1 MNSAIKKHPI
11 DVVIGT
17 PIHSDKAYIIDK
29 FLSNQK
35 QIQSSYPSSKL
46 ILATDEYDFA
56 SELESLVNL
65 WKLRGFV
72 MRYEVIKPNHAHSTI
87 WNITCG
93 REAIRKYM
101 LSQTEA
107 KYLLFLDADMVFDPS
122 VVSTMQKE
130 IQGYDVVFSGYP
142 LQRYGI
148 GLAGAGCLMLT
159 RSVLEKVN
167 FRCYEFENGEVIFED
182 NVLEIDLFRLGS
194 RVKKGF
200 FVTISHFNSANE
212 VKQITP
218 QPVGTFR
225 KLSNCQL
232 VRYGLIRASI
242 ICRHNV
248 PWRLKVML
256 NRFLSI

>member
-1 MNSAIKKHPI
+1 MNSAIKEHPI

-17 PIHSDKAYIIDK
+17 PINNDKAYIIDK
-29 FLSNQK
+29 FLSNQQ
-35 QIQSSYPSSKL
+35 QIQSSYPSSEL
-46 ILATDEYDFA
+46 ILATVEYNFA
-56 SELESLVNL
+56 SELKSLVNL
-65 WKLRGFV
+65 WKLRGLV
-72 MRYEVIKPNHAHSTI
+72 VHYEVIKPNHAHSKI
-87 WNITCG
+87 WNIACG

-122 VVSTMQKE
+122 VVSIMQKE

-142 LQRYGI
+142 LQHYGI

-159 RSVLEKVN
+159 RSVLEKIN

-182 NVLEIDLFRLGS
+182 NVLEMDLFRLGS
-194 RVKKGF
+194 RVKTGF
-200 FVTISHFNSANE
+200 FTTISHFNSANK
-212 VKQITP
+212 VKRINP

-232 VRYGLIRASI
+232 VRYVLIRASI
-242 ICRHNV
+242 ICQHNI
-248 PWRLKVML
+248 PWRLKIML
-256 NRFLSI
+256 NRFLRL